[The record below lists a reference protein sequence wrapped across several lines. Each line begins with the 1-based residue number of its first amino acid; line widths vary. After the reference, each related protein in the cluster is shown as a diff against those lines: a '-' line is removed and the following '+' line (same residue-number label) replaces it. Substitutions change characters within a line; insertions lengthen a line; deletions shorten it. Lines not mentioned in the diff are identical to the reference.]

1 MPDSDYISAISMSNS
16 RIRPQTADN
25 FKTNDNFKT
34 ADNFK
39 TKRTT

>member
-1 MPDSDYISAISMSNS
+1 MSNS

-25 FKTNDNFKT
+25 FKINDNFKTANNFKT